1 MDLREAKQILNEN
14 GYELLDEGKLGRTL
28 GAIGLAI
35 GSLFSHAHA
44 DIDNLDLKTASKE
57 EIQEIKNTFEQESD
71 ISYCKIKSR
80 GLVCKET
87 NNTISVYPTESLEN
101 IGISDN
107 ITEIVF
113 LDGYKN
119 KEKLSGVVFSY
130 KNGAKKSL
138 THKIGEKYGYETKLD
153 EFDTEI
159 SKKMINQG
167 KVEEMVNSLYN
178 MLVKTVDRPNKEE
191 ELTQR
196 IIKKYTGKDTEKY
209 KEYNKTQ
216 FNDDTLDT
224 DDNIKIN
231 NIMAKYQK

>member
-1 MDLREAKQILNEN
+1 MNLQEAKQILNEN

-35 GSLFSHAHA
+35 SSLFSHAHA

-80 GLVCKET
+80 GLVCKDT
-87 NNTISVYPTESLEN
+87 NNSVTFYPTETLEN

-167 KVEEMVNSLYN
+167 KVEEMVSSLYN

-196 IIKKYTGKDTEKY
+196 IIKKYTGKDTDKY

-216 FNDDTLDT
+216 FNDDSLDT
-224 DDNIKIN
+224 DENIKLN